1 MKISKVKLNFNSNRN
16 QGLINQPVTKIL
28 AAMTRFFS
36 VWNRNATASVAVFA
50 KFLID
55 WTFERAI
62 LQSHLLLHLSNSNW
76 FLIHI
81 FITQNKTSIPI
92 EKKGSQ
98 NPLATMILVAHEG
111 CVSVWGSNAT
121 EMWLHQLHLYV
132 ISKIDETT
140 TAI

>member
-55 WTFERAI
+55 W
-62 LQSHLLLHLSNSNW
+62 
-76 FLIHI
+76 
-81 FITQNKTSIPI
+81 
-92 EKKGSQ
+92 
-98 NPLATMILVAHEG
+98 
-111 CVSVWGSNAT
+111 
-121 EMWLHQLHLYV
+121 
-132 ISKIDETT
+132 
-140 TAI
+140 